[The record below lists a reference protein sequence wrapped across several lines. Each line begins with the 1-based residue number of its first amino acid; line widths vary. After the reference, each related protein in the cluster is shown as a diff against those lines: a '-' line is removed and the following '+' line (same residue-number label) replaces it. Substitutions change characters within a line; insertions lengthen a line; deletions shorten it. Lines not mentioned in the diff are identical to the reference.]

1 MVVVVARVR
10 VRAGRH
16 EEFIRAAREVARPT
30 REEPGCHVY
39 RIHQDIEDPDA
50 FVFVEEWS
58 AQADLDRHFETPHV
72 KRFVAALPDLLSA
85 PAELKIHEVARTTVG
100 D

>member
-10 VRAGRH
+10 VRADRH
-16 EEFIRAAREVARPT
+16 EEFIQAAREVARPT
-30 REEPGCHVY
+30 RGEAGCVSY

-58 AQADLDRHFETPHV
+58 AQSDLDRHFETPHV
-72 KRFVAALPDLLSA
+72 KKLFAALPDLLSA
-85 PAELKIHEVARTTVG
+85 PAELKIHEVARTIIG